1 MESEWRDDLPDWKD
15 NWRRVEIEGQ
25 DGVTGQGVLDIVD
38 QTPGPDEI
46 PIFEVIPDGG
56 ASLSIYS
63 AKRWRFL

>member
-1 MESEWRDDLPDWKD
+1 MESEWRDDVPDWKD
-15 NWRRVEIEGQ
+15 NGRRVEIEGQ
-25 DGVTGQGVLDIVD
+25 DGKTGQGVLDIID

-46 PIFEVIPDGG
+46 PIFEVIADSG